1 MFVNGQLY
9 KSNVESGEN
18 AYYRL
23 VGEAYNNKKLNR
35 AQLSSDAAKPGSS
48 FYTYI
53 IDGSPQ
59 TLEHSAENDKKY
71 GYSKQVFNK
80 VNTVGDSLAQTSGS
94 SKLFSASCNKLK
106 YNQSK
111 DRLN

>member
-53 IDGSPQ
+53 YIIDGSPQ

-94 SKLFSASCNKLK
+94 SKL
-106 YNQSK
+106 
-111 DRLN
+111 